1 VEGLSSSAARV
12 QQALRERGLDAEVRQ
27 MPDSTRTAQEAAA
40 ALGCDVGQIAKSLV
54 FRGERSGEPVL
65 VIASGADR
73 VDEERLAEAIGEP
86 VAKPDA
92 DFVRART
99 GFGIGGVPPLGHAEP
114 IRTLVEER
122 LLAFEPIWAAAGTP
136 HAVFPL
142 SADELLH
149 ATGGEVVAVAS
160 GRGRSAS

>member
-12 QQALRERGLDAEVRQ
+12 QQALRERGLAVEVRQ
-27 MPDSTRTAQEAAA
+27 VPDSTRTAQEAAA
-40 ALGCDVGQIAKSLV
+40 ALGCEVGQIAKSLV

-73 VDEERLAEAIGEP
+73 VDEGRLAEAIGEP

-142 SADELLH
+142 SADELLR
-149 ATGGEVVAVAS
+149 ATGGEVVAVA
-160 GRGRSAS
+160 RAVD

>member
-1 VEGLSSSAARV
+1 MEGLSSSAARV
-12 QQALRERGLDAEVRQ
+12 QQALRERGLAVEVRQ
-27 MPDSTRTAQEAAA
+27 VPDSTRTAQEAAA
-40 ALGCDVGQIAKSLV
+40 ALDCDVGQIAKSLV

-73 VDEERLAEAIGEP
+73 VDEGRLAEAIGEP

-142 SADELLH
+142 SADELLR

-160 GRGRSAS
+160 G

>member
-1 VEGLSSSAARV
+1 MIRPAVEGLSSSAARV
-12 QQALRERGLDAEVRQ
+12 QQALRERGLDVEVRQ
-27 MPDSTRTAQEAAA
+27 VPDSTRTAQEAAA

-73 VDEERLAEAIGEP
+73 VDEGRLAEAIGEP

-142 SADELLH
+142 SADELLR
-149 ATGGEVVAVAS
+149 ATGGEVVAVAA
-160 GRGRSAS
+160 G

>member
-1 VEGLSSSAARV
+1 
-12 QQALRERGLDAEVRQ
+12 
-27 MPDSTRTAQEAAA
+27 MPDSTRTAKEAAA
-40 ALGCDVGQIAKSLV
+40 ALDCEVGQIAKSLV
-54 FRGERSGEPVL
+54 FRGERTGAPVL

-73 VDEERLAEAIGEP
+73 VDEQRLAEVIGEP

-114 IRTLVEER
+114 IRTLIEEG

-136 HAVFPL
+136 HHVFPV
-142 SADELLH
+142 SGEELREV
-149 ATGGEVVAVAS
+149 TGGEVVAVA
-160 GRGRSAS
+160 ADPT

>member
-1 VEGLSSSAARV
+1 MEGLSSSAARV
-12 QQALRERGLDAEVRQ
+12 QQALRERGLDVEVRQ
-27 MPDSTRTAQEAAA
+27 VPDSTRTAQEAAA

-92 DFVRART
+92 DFVRAWT

-142 SADELLH
+142 SADELLR

-160 GRGRSAS
+160 G

>member
-12 QQALRERGLDAEVRQ
+12 QQALRERGLDVEVRQ
-27 MPDSTRTAQEAAA
+27 VPDSTRTAQEAAV

-73 VDEERLAEAIGEP
+73 VDEERLAKAIGEP

-142 SADELLH
+142 TGDELLR
-149 ATGGEVVAVAS
+149 ATGGEVVAVARAV
-160 GRGRSAS
+160 G